1 MENKI
6 THIDWEWFPERYN
19 DIIVHFSDNKR
30 EVCRMRTMEIGEMD
44 SLSSGAVR
52 DYLIYVYMYTGEVE
66 SYAIVEK
73 SNDIV
78 TNIKQYK
85 SKYGK

>member
-6 THIDWEWFPERYN
+6 THIDWESFPEKYN
-19 DIIVHFSDNKR
+19 DVIVYFSDNKR
-30 EVCRMRTMEIGEMD
+30 EICRMRPVEIGEMD

-52 DYLIYVYMYTGEVE
+52 DYLIYVYMYTGNVE
-66 SYAIVEK
+66 SYTIIEK

-85 SKYGK
+85 QKYGK

>member
-66 SYAIVEK
+66 GYAIVEK
-73 SNDIV
+73 SNDII

>member
-6 THIDWEWFPERYN
+6 THIDWESFPEKYN
-19 DIIVHFSDNKR
+19 DVIVYFSDNKR
-30 EVCRMRTMEIGEMD
+30 EICRMRPVEIGEMD
-44 SLSSGAVR
+44 SLSCGAVR
-52 DYLIYVYMYTGEVE
+52 DYLIYVYMNTGNVE
-66 SYAIVEK
+66 SYAIIEK

-85 SKYGK
+85 QKYGK